1 MNRIFL
7 ILFLLSFSIVSC
19 RNVEKEALT
28 DMLSSW
34 EGRTLMFPENPVFT
48 RYATDTVAF
57 SASSSTYTIL
67 HYVDSTGCQGC
78 KLQLLL
84 WDDFIHEAD
93 SVAGGNLS
101 FLFYMHPKDIRDLRH
116 SLKFDDFQHP
126 ICIDTKDSLNLLNR
140 FPTDER
146 LHTFLLNSRNEVVA
160 MGNPARNQ
168 SVRNLYMQIISG
180 ELERTP

>member
-1 MNRIFL
+1 MKVCKYFIFT
-7 ILFLLSFSIVSC
+7 LFLVCASC
-19 RNVEKEALT
+19 GKSEKQIKELCVEWDGKVIQ
-28 DMLSSW
+28 
-34 EGRTLMFPENPVFT
+34 FPENPVFT

-116 SLKFDDFQHP
+116 SLKSDDFQHP
-126 ICIDTKDSLNLLNR
+126 ICIDTKDSLNILNR
-140 FPTDER
+140 FPSDER

-180 ELERTP
+180 ELEQTK